1 MAEKTNNRYKDLTDY
16 IRVGYNYI
24 KNKFYVSN
32 KGSVTYR
39 DTVKDIQ
46 AVLHALN
53 IDYVEDTTI
62 AAFKTTMEEVIDIY
76 YTLSDTGAYISSIQ
90 FNDFSDYPIIL
101 DCEKSKLYIKNS
113 TVIYDLKTKESPK
126 IVRVPRLCSFYKEVL
141 GLNIAQTDMLK
152 LYELIT
158 SYYYPTCYIQFQ
170 EREDIKDPLYYGDTL
185 LLSDYSESANA
196 VYNWKYNPLNKAM
209 PKDIANIVE
218 INANKNQI
226 ILTEPLSE
234 ETIKEY
240 NITEGSIILVNGVN
254 VQIGESTYT
263 CDGSYTISDISS
275 NIITVSSTLPINY
288 IYPYYTCSLISDTY
302 TILSI
307 NRDTNSI
314 EVEETPDN
322 ILIGNTICI
331 LGTTITTEYET
342 VSCDGKY
349 TVNNIQGNTIYVN
362 EVIPTNFTSTE
373 ETEANLY
380 KEVYTLNINKI
391 ENQIIYFTEMPSITM
406 TLHKV
411 MVYNNSINTVYTV
424 SGQQDN
430 SIAVTEYIENY
441 IAEYPQLQYPI
452 PSDEVKVSITYV
464 KEQYEKELPISE
476 FILDTPEQARE
487 YIINYT
493 FAIAPS
499 ESLIYKVYKE
509 YEYEINIKLRHI
521 GEISMK
527 FLGLYSEVYKDEK

>member
-1 MAEKTNNRYKDLTDY
+1 MAEKTNNRYKDLSDY

-24 KNKFYVSN
+24 KNQFYVSN

-39 DTVKDIQ
+39 DTVEDIQ

-62 AAFKTTMEEVIDIY
+62 AAFKATMEEVIDIY

-90 FNDFSDYPIIL
+90 FNDFENYPIIL

-141 GLNIAQTDMLK
+141 GLNISQADMLQ

-170 EREDIKDPLYYGDTL
+170 AREDIKDPLYYGDTL
-185 LLSDYSESANA
+185 LLSNYSESANA

-209 PKDIANIVE
+209 PKDIADITE
-218 INANKNQI
+218 INANNNQI
-226 ILTEPLSE
+226 ILKEPLSE

-240 NITEGSIILVNGVN
+240 NIKEGSIILVNGVN
-254 VQIGESTYT
+254 VLIGETTYT
-263 CDGSYTISDISS
+263 CDGSYTVSDINS

-288 IYPYYTCSLISDTY
+288 KFPYYTCSLVSDTY
-302 TILSI
+302 SI
-307 NRDTNSI
+307 ASIDRDTNSI
-314 EVEETPDN
+314 TVEETPDN
-322 ILIGNTICI
+322 ILIGNTICV
-331 LGTTITTEYET
+331 LGTTIATEYET
-342 VSCDGKY
+342 ITCDGIY
-349 TVNNIQGNTIYVN
+349 TVNNIEDKTIYVN
-362 EVIPTNFTSTE
+362 EVIPTNFE
-373 ETEANLY
+373 GRDIGAKLH
-380 KEVYTLNINKI
+380 KEVYSIDIDKI
-391 ENQIIYFTEMPSITM
+391 ENQIIYFTQTPEITM
-406 TLHKV
+406 TQHKV
-411 MVYNNSINTVYTV
+411 IVYNNNVNAVYTV
-424 SGQQDN
+424 SGQQEN
-430 SIAVTEYIENY
+430 TIAVTEYIENY
-441 IAEYPQLQYPI
+441 ISEYPQLQYPV
-452 PSDEVKVSITYV
+452 PSDEVKVCVTYV
-464 KEQYEKELPISE
+464 KEQYENELPISE

-487 YIINYT
+487 YIINYP

-509 YEYEINIKLRHI
+509 YEYEIEIRLRNIGYI
-521 GEISMK
+521 DMQ
-527 FLGLYSEVYKDEK
+527 FLGLYSEVYEDKK